1 MIIIENAVRSQFIL
15 DTPADRFLITHVLTK
30 KTYNVGL
37 TQFMIALPPYESVW
51 DGGYSDSTM
60 YPGLDGGDGDDPHT
74 GDGTDAGDSTDLAT
88 YTTALWGGSIYYGLM
103 GDFSEL
109 DPGEYAYRAYLGT
122 KLVQRGLLKIKD
134 HLRPTL
140 NQKSNINI
148 VTYKA

>member
-30 KTYNVGL
+30 KTYDVGL
-37 TQFMIALPPYESVW
+37 SQFMIALPPWENVW
-51 DGGYSDSTM
+51 DGGYSDSVM
-60 YPGLDGGDGDDPHT
+60 QPGLDGQDAEAEPGGGADGGDGQDR
-74 GDGTDAGDSTDLAT
+74 AT

-109 DPGEYAYRAYLGT
+109 DPGEYSYKAFLSG

-134 HLRPTL
+134 HLRPIL
-140 NQKSNINI
+140 NQESKINI